1 MSNKTIVISGSSG
14 FVGKNLINLLLE
26 SNKYTIVPLDIETGT
41 DLTQKKQLKNIPPF
55 EIFIHLANLVY
66 VPASYKNPELFYRIN
81 YLTTLNALELCR
93 NNNAKI
99 IYISSYLYGNPRYL
113 PIDENHPINPTNPY
127 AQSKYICE
135 KLCEGYYRD
144 FGVNTTILRPFN
156 IYGAGQKG
164 YLLIPEIIQQLKE
177 GKKQILLRDPNP
189 RRDYINVMDVARAII
204 KAIDIKGNNS
214 IYNVCSGISYSVKE
228 ITEII
233 NAKLKNPVQFIF
245 GKSDRHVEI
254 DETKGS
260 YLKIKEEL
268 DWQPLIEFEKGIEMI
283 LNNENL

>member
-14 FVGKNLINLLLE
+14 FIGKNLINLLLE
-26 SNKYTIVPLDIETGT
+26 SNKYTIVALDIETGT

-66 VPASYKNPELFYRIN
+66 VPASYKNPELFYRVN

-214 IYNVCSGISYSVKE
+214 IYNVCSGISHSVKE

-268 DWQPLIEFEKGIEMI
+268 NWQPLIEFEKGIEMI